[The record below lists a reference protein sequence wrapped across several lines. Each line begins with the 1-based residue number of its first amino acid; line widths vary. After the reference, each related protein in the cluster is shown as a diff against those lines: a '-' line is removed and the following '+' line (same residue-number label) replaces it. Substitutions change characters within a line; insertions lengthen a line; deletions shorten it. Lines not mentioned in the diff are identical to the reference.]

1 MKIDSRHTPLCWSKD
16 AASPITRRVAEPDS
30 PTARDAVAISPAAQM
45 LREAM
50 AREAMAMNEPFDAAR
65 VAELRTKV
73 SEGQYTVDGTI
84 LATRLVAELLNPA
97 RGAK

>member
-50 AREAMAMNEPFDAAR
+50 AMNEPFDAAR

-73 SEGQYTVDGTI
+73 SEGQYTVDSTI

-97 RGAK
+97 RVAK